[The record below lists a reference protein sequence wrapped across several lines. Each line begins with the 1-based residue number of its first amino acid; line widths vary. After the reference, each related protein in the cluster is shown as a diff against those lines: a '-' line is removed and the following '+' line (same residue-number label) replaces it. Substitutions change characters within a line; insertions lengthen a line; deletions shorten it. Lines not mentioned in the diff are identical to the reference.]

1 MDKIKVIIPSW
12 SYWKN
17 PLKLQPLWELHYAT
31 WLRKNFSNFKI
42 IVEDLRDKE
51 KNFIPTGA
59 NIYFFWLMKAAD
71 SQEVY
76 SICNGIKKNEP
87 DSYIIIGGTTL
98 IICPRNSL

>member
-51 KNFIPTGA
+51 KNFIPTELIFISSA
-59 NIYFFWLMKAAD
+59 NEGSRF
-71 SQEVY
+71 SR
-76 SICNGIKKNEP
+76 GIF
-87 DSYIIIGGTTL
+87 YM
-98 IICPRNSL
+98 